1 MYSLA
6 MFFPVHAYAETIVFV
21 DQNNHPLENVVVE
34 VVTDKTTPAKSSLA
48 VVDQVNKAFLPELL
62 VVQKGQS
69 VEFPNSDNIRHHVYS
84 FSKAK
89 AFELRLYADKPEHPV
104 LFEQPGVVVLG
115 CNIHDSML
123 GYVYVAES
131 DINYKSGSSGQ
142 VSSDALSTASQ
153 LKVWYPNQKQGPE
166 YQHQISLNALETTVD
181 GHFKYVIETIAPAS
195 RDTFADMFDAEK

>member
-1 MYSLA
+1 
-6 MFFPVHAYAETIVFV
+6 
-21 DQNNHPLENVVVE
+21 
-34 VVTDKTTPAKSSLA
+34 
-48 VVDQVNKAFLPELL
+48 
-62 VVQKGQS
+62 
-69 VEFPNSDNIRHHVYS
+69 
-84 FSKAK
+84 
-89 AFELRLYADKPEHPV
+89 
-104 LFEQPGVVVLG
+104 
-115 CNIHDSML
+115 ML